1 MSIVNVR
8 KSARGRP
15 AVNATPITVRVP
27 PEQLAKL
34 DAWIAA
40 QGSLISRP
48 EAVRRILKEALDD

>member
-27 PEQLAKL
+27 PGQLAKL
-34 DAWIAA
+34 DEWIAA
-40 QGSLISRP
+40 QGIAISRP
-48 EAVRRILKEALDD
+48 EAVRRILKGTLDD